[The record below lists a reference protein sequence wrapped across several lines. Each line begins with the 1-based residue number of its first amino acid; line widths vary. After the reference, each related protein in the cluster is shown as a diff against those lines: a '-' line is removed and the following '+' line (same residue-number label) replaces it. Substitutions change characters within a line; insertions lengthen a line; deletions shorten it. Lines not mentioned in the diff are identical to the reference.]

1 MSRTQYQ
8 STILLLRRQLGKAE
22 VNDSELEIL
31 VKQAVLGLQISMYD
45 FILMNVMQST
55 QYHMHDSADF
65 IFRKETFEVL

>member
-22 VNDSELEIL
+22 VDDSELEIL

-45 FILMNVMQST
+45 SILMNVMQST
-55 QYHMHDSADF
+55 
-65 IFRKETFEVL
+65 